1 MKGIRFFFFWAM
13 ACSGMTGYSQ
23 RGDSVFLYN
32 GQVMIGEV
40 KEGTLGSLSIDDI
53 DLKIVKVKL
62 YKIRRMNVTEM
73 FKINTLDKRT
83 YYGVLHASDTAG
95 WVVIRTEQGESVP
108 LSMVSIHDLIPLNKE
123 FFKRLEGNLSAGFS
137 YAKSSNIGQVNLSAT
152 VSFATKHWEYQL
164 QASEIGSLD
173 SSKFSRDNENLQ
185 FFAAYDLGANW
196 FLAGDLQYQR
206 NLELSIARRYLE
218 LAGAG
223 NKLFIRD
230 TWQLYAIS
238 GLSLTQEKS
247 TEGVASPTALEVPL
261 MFRFNFYKFH
271 HPDIQISTSWTGYY
285 SLTEKDRF
293 RYDGTTSFS
302 WQLIRYFYL
311 TINPYSSFDSKPPTG
326 GGSKFDYGVAMSLT
340 YKF

>member
-1 MKGIRFFFFWAM
+1 MLICVFVAT
-13 ACSGMTGYSQ
+13 ACSGLTGYCQ
-23 RGDSVFLYN
+23 RGDTVYLYN

-40 KEGTLGSLSIDDI
+40 KDGTLGSLSIDDI

-62 YKIRRMNVTEM
+62 YKIRRMNISEI
-73 FKINTLDKRT
+73 FKITTLDKET
-83 YYGVLHASDTAG
+83 FYGVLQASDTAG
-95 WVVIRTEQGESVP
+95 WVIIRTELGESVP
-108 LSMVSIHDLIPLNKE
+108 LSLVSIHDLIPLNKE
-123 FFKRLEGNLSAGFS
+123 FFRRLQGNLSAGFS
-137 YAKSSNIGQVNLSAT
+137 YAKSSNIGQVNFSAV

-185 FFAAYDLGANW
+185 FFSAYDLGANW
-196 FLAGDLQYQR
+196 FLAGVLQYQR
-206 NLELSIARRYLE
+206 NLELSIARRYSE
-218 LAGAG
+218 MVGAG

-247 TEGVASPTALEVPL
+247 TEDVSSPAALEIPL
-261 MFRFNFYKFH
+261 MFRFNFYKFR
-271 HPDIQISTSWTGYY
+271 HPDIQLSTSWTGYY
-285 SLTEKDRF
+285 SLTEKNRF
-293 RYDGTTSFS
+293 RYDGSTSFS
-302 WQLIRYFYL
+302 WQLIRDFYL